1 MIYMRGQVSDYDGW
15 RDMGNTGWGWA
26 DVLPYFKKL
35 EDQYTGAD
43 NFHGLLVNGV
53 SKNNACH
60 GKF

>member
-1 MIYMRGQVSDYDGW
+1 MRGQVSDYDGW

-43 NFHGLLVNGV
+43 NFHGAV
-53 SKNNACH
+53 SEWRVEKQRLSW
-60 GKF
+60 